1 MSLDRNTRERFAA
14 DEEDETSSLRNVGDA
29 AQEGAATRLNEEEVA
44 MLAYSY
50 WQQRGCPDGC
60 PEEDW
65 FRAERE
71 LASQNG
77 NR

>member
-1 MSLDRNTRERFAA
+1 MSLDRNIRERFAA
-14 DEEDETSSLRNVGDA
+14 DREDETSSLRSPSDA
-29 AQEGAATRLNEEEVA
+29 APEEVAPDLNEEEVA

-50 WQQRGCPDGC
+50 WRQRGCEGGC

-65 FRAERE
+65 FRAEKE

-77 NR
+77 SR

>member
-1 MSLDRNTRERFAA
+1 MSPDRNTGERFAV
-14 DEEDETSSLRNVGDA
+14 DEEDETSSLRYVGDA

>member
-1 MSLDRNTRERFAA
+1 MSMDRNTRERFAA